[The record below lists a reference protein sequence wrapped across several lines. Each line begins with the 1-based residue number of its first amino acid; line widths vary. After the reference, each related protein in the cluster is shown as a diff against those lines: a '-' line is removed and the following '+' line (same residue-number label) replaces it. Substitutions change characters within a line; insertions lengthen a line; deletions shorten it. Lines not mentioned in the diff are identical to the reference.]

1 MTKLF
6 FIILSLFF
14 TFNAFAGGAKISE
27 LQKEAKADN
36 DGKLYLEH
44 ISKLNAPHAI
54 NSVSLS
60 DKSIVGDKSF
70 RFEVNNG
77 ECGQEPKWSDCENER
92 ERSELYYSW
101 KSNQFGKP
109 DDEQWKK
116 EKWYRFF
123 VFIPKE
129 HNILAPSQTS
139 IIQWKRKKPSRVIIM
154 FRYHHGGLYFDMN
167 GGTFLPD
174 AFYHLKYDKDMRE
187 QWTEIL
193 FNTNW
198 HPDKDKGFMRV
209 WIDGKM
215 KIDYKGV
222 ANYKSKKELNLR
234 FGMYSSSLDRYRA
247 AFNENTH
254 KKRVIYFDGVKGE
267 ITCEKLLN
275 DNERCKELLS
285 QKVKDY
291 KIYLPS
297 NWGGVK
303 SFNSMDLKTYIK
315 PLIKKSLDEVPTVKW
330 DGAKSFN
337 STDLMKLFDEK
348 SQN

>member
-1 MTKLF
+1 MTKIIFIFIYLF
-6 FIILSLFF
+6 S
-14 TFNAFAGGAKISE
+14 FNVLAAGANLSE
-27 LQKEAKADN
+27 LQNEANSDN
-36 DGKLYLEH
+36 NGKLHLQRFH
-44 ISKLNAPHAI
+44 LIAPHAL
-54 NSVSLS
+54 NPVSLS

-70 RFEVNNG
+70 RFEVNHG
-77 ECGQEPKWSDCENER
+77 ECGQGSTWSDCGNER
-92 ERSELYYSW
+92 ERSELHHKW
-101 KSNQFGKP
+101 KGDQFGKP
-109 DDEQWKK
+109 KKEQWKK

-123 VFIPKE
+123 VFIPKD

-139 IIQWKRKKPSRVIIM
+139 IIQWMRINPPKVIVM

-198 HPDKDKGFMRV
+198 HPDKDKGFMKV
-209 WIDGKM
+209 WIDGRM

-222 ANYKSKKELNLR
+222 AYYKSKKEFNLR
-234 FGMYSSSLDRYRA
+234 FGIYSSSLDRYRA
-247 AFNENTH
+247 AFNEIIH

>member
-1 MTKLF
+1 MIKVVFT
-6 FIILSLFF
+6 ILSLFL
-14 TFNAFAGGAKISE
+14 TFNAFADGAKLSE

-36 DGKLYLEH
+36 DGKLYLEEFH
-44 ISKLNAPHAI
+44 NLIAPHAI
-54 NSVSLS
+54 NPVSLS

-70 RFEVNNG
+70 RFEVNHG
-77 ECGQEPKWSDCENER
+77 ECGQERKWSDCKNER
-92 ERSELYYSW
+92 ERVELYYQW
-101 KSNQFGKP
+101 KNNEFGK
-109 DDEQWKK
+109 DKNEQWKK

-139 IIQWKRKKPSRVIIM
+139 IIQWKRLKPSKVIIM

-167 GGTFLPD
+167 GDTFRPG

-198 HPDKDKGFMRV
+198 HPDKDKGFMKV

-222 ANYKSKKELNLR
+222 ANTKIGNELNLR
-234 FGMYSSSLDRYRA
+234 YGIYSSGLNLYRK
-247 AFNENTH
+247 AFGETKH

-267 ITCEKLLN
+267 TTCKKLLN
-275 DNERCKELLS
+275 DKKRCEELLI
-285 QKVKDY
+285 QEAKGY
-291 KIYLPS
+291 KIYQPY
-297 NWGGVK
+297 NW
-303 SFNSMDLKTYIK
+303 N
-315 PLIKKSLDEVPTVKW
+315 
-330 DGAKSFN
+330 GAKSLN
-337 STDLMKLFDEK
+337 YMDLRTYIEPLNKK

>member
-1 MTKLF
+1 LTKCF
-6 FIILSLFF
+6 FIILSLFL
-14 TFNAFAGGAKISE
+14 TFNAFADGAKLSE

-36 DGKLYLEH
+36 DGKLYLEEFH
-44 ISKLNAPHAI
+44 NLIAPHAI
-54 NSVSLS
+54 NPVSLS

-92 ERSELYYSW
+92 ERSELYYQW
-101 KSNQFGKP
+101 KNNEFGK
-109 DDEQWKK
+109 DKNEQWKK

-139 IIQWKRKKPSRVIIM
+139 IIQWKRLKPSRVIIM

-167 GGTFLPD
+167 GDTFRPG

-198 HPDKDKGFMRV
+198 HPDKDKGFMKV

-222 ANYKSKKELNLR
+222 ANTKIGNELNLR
-234 FGMYSSSLDRYRA
+234 YGIYSSGLNLYRK
-247 AFNENTH
+247 AFGETKH

-267 ITCEKLLN
+267 TTCKKLLN
-275 DNERCKELLS
+275 DKKRCEELLI
-285 QKVKDY
+285 QEAKGY
-291 KIYLPS
+291 KIYQPY
-297 NWGGVK
+297 NW
-303 SFNSMDLKTYIK
+303 N
-315 PLIKKSLDEVPTVKW
+315 
-330 DGAKSFN
+330 GAKSLN
-337 STDLMKLFDEK
+337 YMDLRTYIEPLNKK

>member
-6 FIILSLFF
+6 FIILSLFL
-14 TFNAFAGGAKISE
+14 TFNAFAGGAKLSE
-27 LQKEAKADN
+27 LQKEARADN
-36 DGKLYLEH
+36 DGKLYLEAFH
-44 ISKLNAPHAI
+44 HLNAPHAI

-330 DGAKSFN
+330 EGAKSFN

>member
-1 MTKLF
+1 LTKCF
-6 FIILSLFF
+6 FIILSLFL
-14 TFNAFAGGAKISE
+14 TFNAFADGAKLSE

-36 DGKLYLEH
+36 DGKLYLEEFH
-44 ISKLNAPHAI
+44 KLNAPHAI

-92 ERSELYYSW
+92 ERSELYYQW
-101 KSNQFGKP
+101 KNNEFGK
-109 DDEQWKK
+109 DKNEQWKK

-139 IIQWKRKKPSRVIIM
+139 IIQWKRLKPSKVIIM

-167 GGTFLPD
+167 GDTFRPG

-198 HPDKDKGFMRV
+198 HPDKDKGFMKV

-222 ANYKSKKELNLR
+222 ANTKIGNELNLR
-234 FGMYSSSLDRYRA
+234 YGIYSSGLNLYRK
-247 AFNENTH
+247 AFGETKH

-267 ITCEKLLN
+267 TTCKKLLN
-275 DNERCKELLS
+275 DKKRCEELLI
-285 QKVKDY
+285 QEAKGY
-291 KIYLPS
+291 KIYQPY
-297 NWGGVK
+297 NW
-303 SFNSMDLKTYIK
+303 N
-315 PLIKKSLDEVPTVKW
+315 
-330 DGAKSFN
+330 GAKSLN
-337 STDLMKLFDEK
+337 YMDLRTYIEPLNKK

>member
-1 MTKLF
+1 MTKCF
-6 FIILSLFF
+6 FIILSLFL
-14 TFNAFAGGAKISE
+14 TFNAFADGAKLSE

-36 DGKLYLEH
+36 DGKLYLEEFH
-44 ISKLNAPHAI
+44 KLNAPHAI

-92 ERSELYYSW
+92 ERSELYYQW
-101 KSNQFGKP
+101 KNNEFGK
-109 DDEQWKK
+109 DKNEQWKK

-139 IIQWKRKKPSRVIIM
+139 IIQWKRLKPSKVIIM

-167 GGTFLPD
+167 GDTFRPG

-198 HPDKDKGFMRV
+198 HPDKDKGFMKV

-222 ANYKSKKELNLR
+222 ANTKIGNELSLRYGIYSSGLNLYR
-234 FGMYSSSLDRYRA
+234 KAFG
-247 AFNENTH
+247 ETKH

-267 ITCEKLLN
+267 TTCKKLLN
-275 DNERCKELLS
+275 DKKRCEELLI
-285 QKVKDY
+285 QEAKGY
-291 KIYLPS
+291 KIYQPY
-297 NWGGVK
+297 NW
-303 SFNSMDLKTYIK
+303 N
-315 PLIKKSLDEVPTVKW
+315 
-330 DGAKSFN
+330 GAKSLN
-337 STDLMKLFDEK
+337 YMDLRTYIEPLNKK

>member
-1 MTKLF
+1 MTKCF
-6 FIILSLFF
+6 FIILSLFL
-14 TFNAFAGGAKISE
+14 TFNAFADGAKLSE

-36 DGKLYLEH
+36 DGKLYLEEFH
-44 ISKLNAPHAI
+44 NLIAPHAI
-54 NSVSLS
+54 NPVSLS

-92 ERSELYYSW
+92 ERSELYYEW
-101 KSNQFGKP
+101 NSNQFGKP

-123 VFIPKE
+123 FFFFKE

-139 IIQWKRKKPSRVIIM
+139 IIQWKRLKPSRVIIM

-167 GGTFLPD
+167 GDTFRPG

-198 HPDKDKGFMRV
+198 HPDKDKGFMKV

-222 ANYKSKKELNLR
+222 ANTKIGNELSLRYGIYSSGLNLYR
-234 FGMYSSSLDRYRA
+234 KAFG
-247 AFNENTH
+247 ETKH

-267 ITCEKLLN
+267 TTCKKLLN
-275 DNERCKELLS
+275 DKKRCEELLI
-285 QKVKDY
+285 QEAKGY
-291 KIYLPS
+291 KIYQPY
-297 NWGGVK
+297 NW
-303 SFNSMDLKTYIK
+303 N
-315 PLIKKSLDEVPTVKW
+315 
-330 DGAKSFN
+330 GAKSLN
-337 STDLMKLFDEK
+337 YMDLRTYIEPLNKK

>member
-1 MTKLF
+1 MTKCF
-6 FIILSLFF
+6 FIILSLFL
-14 TFNAFAGGAKISE
+14 TFNAFADGAKLSE

-36 DGKLYLEH
+36 DGKLYLEEFH
-44 ISKLNAPHAI
+44 KLNAPHAI

-92 ERSELYYSW
+92 ERSELYYQW
-101 KSNQFGKP
+101 KNNEFGK
-109 DDEQWKK
+109 DKNEQWKK

-139 IIQWKRKKPSRVIIM
+139 IIQWKRLKPSRVIIM

-167 GGTFLPD
+167 GDTFRPG

-198 HPDKDKGFMRV
+198 HPDKDKGFMKV

-222 ANYKSKKELNLR
+222 ANTKIGNELSLRYGIYSSGLNLYR
-234 FGMYSSSLDRYRA
+234 KAFG
-247 AFNENTH
+247 ETKH

-267 ITCEKLLN
+267 TTCKKLLN
-275 DNERCKELLS
+275 DKKRCEELLI
-285 QKVKDY
+285 QEAKGY
-291 KIYLPS
+291 KIYQPY
-297 NWGGVK
+297 NW
-303 SFNSMDLKTYIK
+303 N
-315 PLIKKSLDEVPTVKW
+315 
-330 DGAKSFN
+330 GAKSLN
-337 STDLMKLFDEK
+337 YMDLRTYIEPLNKK